1 MLQFE
6 ASLMDD
12 ASSVNYNFN
21 MFKIQATGVNV
32 SKLFL
37 CHLKS
42 RQIYLGVGHS
52 QGLFS
57 SKSSEVTVF
66 MVEAYPYSGTPPT
79 LNIRRGQ
86 HALFLL

>member
-1 MLQFE
+1 
-6 ASLMDD
+6 MDD

-21 MFKIQATGVNV
+21 MFKIQATGVNA

-52 QGLFS
+52 EGLFS

-66 MVEAYPYSGTPPT
+66 IVKAYPYSGTFPI
-79 LNIRRGQ
+79 LNIGLGH
-86 HALFLL
+86 HAMCIVLNRSHY